1 MHWSLIGPIHF
12 CFVLFC
18 FFFKIYR
25 RASPTRLAGLSSL
38 GELSMEMTDINIVS
52 GVCTGSQRSAADSYP
67 YLQGS
72 NHEERTPLVYHV
84 VSFYVV
90 TNERGLRVL
99 KVNGGVEMESKGDVY
114 WSSSGGW
121 RIEMQ
126 TLPSG

>member
-1 MHWSLIGPIHF
+1 MHWPLIGPIHF

-67 YLQGS
+67 YLQGN
-72 NHEERTPLVYHV
+72 NHEERTPSVYHV
-84 VSFYVV
+84 VSFYAV
-90 TNERGLRVL
+90 TNER
-99 KVNGGVEMESKGDVY
+99 D
-114 WSSSGGW
+114 
-121 RIEMQ
+121 
-126 TLPSG
+126 

>member
-1 MHWSLIGPIHF
+1 
-12 CFVLFC
+12 
-18 FFFKIYR
+18 
-25 RASPTRLAGLSSL
+25 
-38 GELSMEMTDINIVS
+38 MEMTDINIVS

-67 YLQGS
+67 YLQGN
-72 NHEERTPLVYHV
+72 NHEERAPSVYHV
-84 VSFYVV
+84 VSFYAV